1 MLVHSR
7 FISTI
12 DLTGPII
19 IIVHHV
25 VPQFVLKIGFAVSTK
40 YICREKTRR
49 AI

>member
-1 MLVHSR
+1 MLVHRR
-7 FISTI
+7 FISII

-25 VPQFVLKIGFAVSTK
+25 VPEFVLKIAFAVSIK

-49 AI
+49 TI